1 MDKKEKQSVYE
12 PLLRDFE
19 TETIAEYFRDMVAE
33 IPDYIF
39 TIPSSTS
46 GKYHNATQCEKFG
59 QIYHEYMFAS
69 ILNHRLRLKR
79 NKEKYNTP
87 EIRDCMRCV
96 PVFHDAIKC
105 GWNGSR
111 YTVQNHPM
119 LAAEWVRTTQVEHN
133 ISDIYKEMIA
143 CMCEAHSGEW
153 NKSKSGKVIMP
164 EPRNDMEFFIHEC
177 DILSS
182 RADLD
187 MIIPDELKDI
197 LSGVK
202 TEDKEVSLEEYR
214 VDFGKYSGRTLM
226 EIRDIDPGYI
236 RWMKE
241 KMDREPVRTLLMQ
254 M

>member
-1 MDKKEKQSVYE
+1 MDKEEKQRIFE
-12 PLLRDFE
+12 PLLKDFE
-19 TETIAEYFRDMVAE
+19 TETFAKYFRDMVAE

-69 ILNHRLRLKR
+69 ILNHRLRLKGNR
-79 NKEKYNTP
+79 EKYDTP

-96 PVFHDAIKC
+96 PVFHDAVKC

-111 YTVQNHPM
+111 RTVSEHPI
-119 LAAEWVRTTQVEHN
+119 LAAEWVRTTSVEN
-133 ISDIYKEMIA
+133 DIDSKYKEMIA

-153 NKSKSGKVIMP
+153 NKNMSGEEIMP

-182 RADLD
+182 RSDLD
-187 MIIPDELKDI
+187 MIIPNELKEI
-197 LSGVK
+197 LSGEK
-202 TEDKEVSLEEYR
+202 YR
-214 VDFGKYSGRTLM
+214 RNIFRGISC
-226 EIRDIDPGYI
+226 
-236 RWMKE
+236 
-241 KMDREPVRTLLMQ
+241 
-254 M
+254 